1 MEGQT
6 QAKQKVQ
13 NKWTSVECK
22 ADCQYKMKTG
32 PGRPMCNEEGTL
44 KFMLP
49 DICTDK
55 IWYMKITGHTSIQTL
70 RDYISFQKQLG
81 NSLIGDYV
89 IFLKEVE
96 QTNSEGKKFKNKI
109 LDIIRKEDFV
119 SNNQNISSNQTFP
132 QNQTKIST
140 NETKNVDNNSETQKN
155 IVSNTT
161 KNNVTEIQTEPKVEN
176 RVQNVETTEKKTAKK
191 TAKSK
196 KEETKEAPKT
206 AETQEDTDISSKYDK
221 CHMLIDTET
230 KILMKDGKPTEYLF
244 ANFVDTHDQTI
255 QVIIPPQLAEEL
267 KQCDLGTAVILDL
280 QTKGDKTFTNSIEYI
295 EKCIKNVAA

>member
-6 QAKQKVQ
+6 QAKQKNQ

-32 PGRPMCNEEGTL
+32 PGRAMCNEEGTL
-44 KFMLP
+44 KFMIP

-81 NSLIGDYV
+81 NSLIGDYI

-140 NETKNVDNNSETQKN
+140 NENKNVDNNSEIQRN

-161 KNNVTEIQTEPKVEN
+161 KNNETKIQTEPMIEN
-176 RVQNVETTEKKTAKK
+176 KVQNVKDTEKKTSKR
-191 TAKSK
+191 TTKSK
-196 KEETKEAPKT
+196 KEEIKEIPKIT
-206 AETQEDTDISSKYDK
+206 EAQEDTDISSKYDK

-244 ANFVDTHDQTI
+244 ANFVDINDQTI